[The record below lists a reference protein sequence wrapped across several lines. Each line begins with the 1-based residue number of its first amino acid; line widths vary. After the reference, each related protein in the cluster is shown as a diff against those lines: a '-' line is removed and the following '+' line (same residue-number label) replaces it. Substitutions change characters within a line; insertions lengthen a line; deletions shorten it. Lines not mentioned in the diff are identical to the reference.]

1 MLEESQ
7 DSQIIDLFIHFSQP
21 KLTEPPPLHHH
32 SSNQNDCKNGKLS
45 QTGFLVLN
53 YATKRDIFFCFCKKN
68 IFWVLS
74 VPKKINCGR
83 SLSCFS
89 SLVQPH
95 AREFGRNGWSTRGIC
110 RSCGAWCGIEESNV
124 HHWLIEREEKEKGHF
139 Y

>member
-21 KLTEPPPLHHH
+21 KLTEPPPPLHHH

-53 YATKRDIFFCFCKKN
+53 YPTKRTYFFVFVKKT
-68 IFWVLS
+68 FFGFS
-74 VPKKINCGR
+74 QCRKKKKCCGR
-83 SLSCFS
+83 PLSCFS

-124 HHWLIEREEKEKGHF
+124 HR
-139 Y
+139 